1 MKNIVKVTKTE
12 LMPTSSRKSFY
23 GRAFVLEGKDSTHWL
38 QSYNT
43 IMCSVDRDGHVRR
56 HSDYS
61 SNTTSRHVKAFLETF
76 APDMEPAKFRKLEVE
91 PRPTLV
97 SAV

>member
-1 MKNIVKVTKTE
+1 MNNIVEVTKTE

>member
-1 MKNIVKVTKTE
+1 MNNIVEVTKTE

-23 GRAFVLEGKDSTHWL
+23 GKAFVLEGKDSTHWL

-61 SNTTSRHVKAFLETF
+61 SNTTNRHVKAFLETF
-76 APDMEPAKFRKLEVE
+76 APDIEPAKFRKLTVE

-97 SAV
+97 TAV

>member
-56 HSDYS
+56 HSDYRS
-61 SNTTSRHVKAFLETF
+61 LTTDRHVKSFLETF
-76 APDMEPAKFRKLEVE
+76 APDMEPAEFRKLAVE